1 LTFLPVTTL
10 FRSKPPVLPTVK
22 EIILANSMF
31 EQALYQQEIEHMN
44 QPSLFQVVTNCDKRN
59 IGTGGGFGY
68 RSQVEENDIA
78 LMESMILAHW
88 ACSEAKEPK
97 KQKIRY

>member
-1 LTFLPVTTL
+1 
-10 FRSKPPVLPTVK
+10 VK
-22 EIILANSMF
+22 EIIVANSTF
-31 EQALYQQEIEHMN
+31 EQALFQQTIAHKN

-59 IGTGGGFGY
+59 IGTQGGFGY
-68 RSQVEENDIA
+68 RSQIEEHDIA

-88 ACSEAKEPK
+88 ACSEAKPPK